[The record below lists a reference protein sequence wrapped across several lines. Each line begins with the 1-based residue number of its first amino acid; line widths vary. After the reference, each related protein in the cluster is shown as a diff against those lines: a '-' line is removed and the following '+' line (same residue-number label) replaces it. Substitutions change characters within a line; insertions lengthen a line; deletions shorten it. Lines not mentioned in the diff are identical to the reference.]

1 MAYDGAMR
9 RAYSPPGWPR
19 EVLPPAVPGWEESAS
34 RWLLDQCPPDFR
46 GSPVL
51 RHHPVVLVRFAAVHL
66 EACALGVRRG
76 LSETRATLQGVADTL
91 TVDQAL
97 LAWQAEEVRLHTVLR
112 AVGLVEEALRGRV
125 FVERL

>member
-1 MAYDGAMR
+1 M
-9 RAYSPPGWPR
+9 
-19 EVLPPAVPGWEESAS
+19 LPPAVPGWEESAS

-46 GSPVL
+46 GYRVL
-51 RHHPVVLVRFAAVHL
+51 RHHPVVLARFAAVHL

-76 LSETRATLQGVADTL
+76 LSETRATLRGVTDAL

-97 LAWQAEEVRLHTVLR
+97 LAWQAEEVRLHTALR